1 MLRESVAV
9 VIAAAAASA
18 PDPVAAELR
27 AARQVGRL
35 ELAVYLPAGAQS
47 EPRASAKDA
56 EALGAAELAHRE
68 RLLPRSA
75 AILER
80 LRGSELAVGAA
91 VAVSRASPKSLPRP
105 VVVVGPAALLQAARA
120 EAESDSAASPF
131 PREAAAV
138 DPWAEAEQAA
148 MEQPAPA
155 SAEAVG
161 PESQ

>member
-47 EPRASAKDA
+47 GPRASAKDA
-56 EALGAAELAHRE
+56 EVLDATELAHRE
-68 RLLPRSA
+68 HWLPLSA
-75 AILER
+75 AIQER
-80 LRGSELAVGAA
+80 QRGSELAVGAV
-91 VAVSRASPKSLPRP
+91 VAVSRASRKTP
-105 VVVVGPAALLQAARA
+105 PAVAAGSAAVLQAAHA
-120 EAESDSAASPF
+120 EAESDCAASPF